1 MKDYK
6 NAKEW
11 IGKALKN
18 GGETSPTI
26 LEHYGDI
33 LFQLGDVDGATNYW
47 TQALDNGGKSEFLE
61 KKIADRKLYE

>member
-6 NAKEW
+6 KAKEW
-11 IGKALKN
+11 IGKAIEN
-18 GGETSPTI
+18 GGAESTTI

-33 LFQLGDVDGATNYW
+33 LFQLGDVDSALEYW
-47 TQALDNGGKSEFLE
+47 SKALEKGGKSEFLE